1 MGTPCD
7 VPILILLPV
16 SELLTQAKSLNDSTV
31 AVDVA
36 ILQVVEEG
44 AALTYQHGQSS
55 FCAIIFTVYLEV
67 FRQMGYTV

>member
-44 AALTYQHGQSS
+44 TALTYQHSQCS
-55 FCAIIFTVYLEV
+55 FSAIIFTVLFQV
-67 FRQMGYTV
+67 LRQMGNTV